1 MIKATVLG
9 SGTSQGV
16 PIIGCRCEVCSSHD
30 RHDKRLRS
38 SLLVSQ
44 RGTTVVID
52 AGPDFRYQMLREGVD
67 DIDAIIFTHG
77 HKDHTGGLDDVRAFN
92 YVKQKSV
99 DIYANAETM
108 DTIRKDYDYAF
119 AEHPYPG
126 VPELTPHIIT
136 GDETFTVGGMAIT
149 PIKGRHYMMEVLG
162 YRIGPLGYITD
173 MNRIE
178 KHETDKLAGVDTLII
193 NALRHEKHISHFSL
207 GEALDVIDTIKPRQA
222 FLTHISHQ
230 MGLHSRLVEEL
241 PAGVSPAYDG
251 MVIEIQDDK

>member
-1 MIKATVLG
+1 MKATVLG

-108 DTIRKDYDYAF
+108 DTIRNDYYYAF
-119 AEHPYPG
+119 AEHPYPA
-126 VPELTPHIIT
+126 VPE
-136 GDETFTVGGMAIT
+136 
-149 PIKGRHYMMEVLG
+149 
-162 YRIGPLGYITD
+162 
-173 MNRIE
+173 
-178 KHETDKLAGVDTLII
+178 
-193 NALRHEKHISHFSL
+193 
-207 GEALDVIDTIKPRQA
+207 
-222 FLTHISHQ
+222 
-230 MGLHSRLVEEL
+230 
-241 PAGVSPAYDG
+241 
-251 MVIEIQDDK
+251 

>member
-16 PIIGCRCEVCSSHD
+16 PIIGCKCAVCSSHD

-44 RGTTVVID
+44 NGTTVVID
-52 AGPDFRYQMLREGVD
+52 AGPDFRYQMLRENVD

-92 YVKQKSV
+92 YVLKRSI

-108 DTIRKDYDYAF
+108 NTIRKDYDYAF

-126 VPELTPHIIT
+126 VPEITPHVIT
-136 GDETFTVGGMAIT
+136 GDEDFTIGRMTIT
-149 PIKGRHYMMEVLG
+149 PVKGRHFMMEVLG

-178 KHETDKLAGVDTLII
+178 KHETDKLKGVDTLII

-207 GEALDVIDTIKPRQA
+207 REALEVIETIKPRQA

-230 MGLHSRLVEEL
+230 MGLHSQISGEL
-241 PAGVSPAYDG
+241 PAGVAPAYDG
-251 MVIEIQDDK
+251 MTIEIPDR